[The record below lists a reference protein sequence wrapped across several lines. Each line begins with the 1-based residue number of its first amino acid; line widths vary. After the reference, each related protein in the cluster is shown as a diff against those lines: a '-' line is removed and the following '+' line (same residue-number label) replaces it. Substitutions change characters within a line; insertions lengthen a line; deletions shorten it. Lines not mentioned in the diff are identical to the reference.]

1 MEAGFP
7 ILWLSVIAPML
18 VGLAAWADR
27 GRRIRV
33 YAVASMASLS
43 LPMLYVAY
51 YAVRGAL
58 AEGVLDPL
66 YYDATG
72 YGIGYIALALDAL
85 SAPVVFGVSLV
96 TAFVAL
102 YSVPYM
108 EVRVRELAEAGEPHP
123 SLGVYFMLYNMF
135 AAAMLGLALSTNLVL
150 FYLFLELTLVPSF
163 LLIAYYGYG
172 DRRRIA
178 LLYFVW
184 THVGAAVL
192 LAGIVYYG
200 LTLGTFD
207 YLTVP
212 GLEPVI
218 AEGALASA
226 ARVVAGLML
235 VGLLVKMAVAGLHMW
250 LPYAHAEAPTPISA
264 LLSPNLIGLA
274 GYAIARFVAAG
285 FPGVM
290 EGWRDF
296 LVGLGI
302 VTIIYGGL
310 VALRQA
316 DFKRFLAYSSVSQMG
331 YILAGV
337 ASMTKLGLA
346 GAMLF
351 YLSHAIG
358 KAILFMVAGV
368 FIASLHGLRD
378 LGRMGGLA
386 RLYPRTAALSLFG
399 FMHLVGMP
407 PSFGFWAELLVILGL
422 ARVYA
427 LTLDGAVLLATALIL
442 ALGVSAAYSFVV
454 MRKIFF
460 GRPRVEGAAEPGQLV
475 APILAIAV
483 AGFTLFLAAP
493 MLVEPLS
500 YSSFLAAVEASLG
513 G

>member
-1 MEAGFP
+1 MEAGAP
-7 ILWLSVIAPML
+7 ILWISVILPMV
-18 VGLAAWADR
+18 VGITAWADG
-27 GRRIRV
+27 GRRVRA
-33 YAVASMASLS
+33 YAVASMAALA
-43 LPMLYVAY
+43 LPMIYVSY
-51 YAVRGAL
+51 YAVRGSL
-58 AEGVLDPL
+58 QTGVLDPL
-66 YYDATG
+66 YYDATE

-108 EVRVRELAEAGEPHP
+108 EVRLRELEEAGEPHP
-123 SLGVYFMLYNMF
+123 NMGVYFMLYNLF
-135 AAAMLGLALSTNLVL
+135 ASAMLGLALATNLIL
-150 FYLFLELTLVPSF
+150 FYVFLELTLVPSF

-200 LTLGTFD
+200 LSLGTFD
-207 YLTVP
+207 YLTIP
-212 GLEPVI
+212 DLKPVV
-218 AEGALASA
+218 AEGALAGA
-226 ARVVAGLML
+226 ARLVAALML

-290 EGWRDF
+290 LGWRDF
-296 LVGLGI
+296 LVALGI

-310 VALRQA
+310 VALRQV

-358 KAILFMVAGV
+358 KAILFMAAGV

-378 LGRMGGLA
+378 LRRMGGLA
-386 RLYPRTAALSLFG
+386 RLYPRTAAASLFG

-422 ARVYA
+422 ASVYA
-427 LTLDGAVLLATALIL
+427 VTFDGAVVLASALIL
-442 ALGVSAAYSFVV
+442 ALGVSAAYSFIA
-454 MRKIFF
+454 MRRIFF
-460 GRPRVEGAAEPGQLV
+460 GQPRLGEAAEPGQLV
-475 APILAIAV
+475 APILVIMAV
-483 AGFTLFLAAP
+483 GFLLFLAAP
-493 MLVEPLS
+493 MFVEPLS
-500 YSSFLAAVEASLG
+500 YSGFLAVLEAYLG